1 MAETAKDLLIACHI
15 RVLHCRLIIQPTAD
29 PNSRRDLILYNDLSP
44 KLEKEFKS
52 YFNLKS
58 IDYID
63 SEYNMIHI
71 NQEYIKPGF
80 DIGSD
85 QDFDF
90 GWSGQ
95 FKYPAL
101 PKKYDFIIPV
111 RCPIFLLVKFYM
123 EPTEIKYDDLKEPEK
138 ALFFYLNHLK
148 IGGKLI
154 IYSQDRYS
162 PENGII
168 NDKLKMKNVNISYF
182 KGQHRGF
189 PRAPSLN
196 LSEVKSFLN
205 ANGINFY
212 LEIPDFE
219 TQSVIIF
226 ERTSDA
232 PITYNNDSTDNYPG
246 QSGGKY
252 HINKL
257 SKLTKFNYNKNKNHN
272 NNNNHYHYQH
282 HNQNKKYTKKILNL
296 AGGGGNAPMD
306 LQGLTPEDVQALMQ
320 QGIMPEQIAQLAQ
333 EQGQPIPPIILE
345 MLSQSPGGM
354 DAMAPPGMPPGAMDM
369 GMGMPPQAP
378 QAPPPPSKT
387 SKFPAMM
394 DLPTYAQY
402 KNVEKAE
409 QKQKL
414 KFGAHKPTVF
424 GYVFSDLISEDI
436 LRDMKRTQG
445 GFLIGVNLNNLFNTF
460 REAIKMDE
468 KGQSVGKMRNPEE
481 IFKRVGEYVNVD
493 FDKILET
500 KMGYRGSD
508 MPMLPEQE
516 LNEYSSFGEVINESK
531 KYVDSAFKGIITPLG
546 LLIMTRMLYKY
557 RKNNAQWVR
566 VATVLELIHRYLG
579 GAKSR
584 LEFFKER
591 EEIPIQ
597 SLIELEEFYNTDHI
611 FMTENE
617 IHKFKRDLDFYKYDP
632 KINIRKQ
639 IQELLSKAP
648 PII

>member
-1 MAETAKDLLIACHI
+1 MIYVKFSDLSKQTTLNCSKLKDLLKDEYEIKY
-15 RVLHCRLIIQPTAD
+15 IIGK
-29 PNSRRDLILYNDLSP
+29 PNDKIIVPDYMLATFESINQTFEIKS
-44 KLEKEFKS
+44 KS
-52 YFNLKS
+52 YN
-58 IDYID
+58 IDGYLIFTKLTD
-63 SEYNMIHI
+63 K
-71 NQEYIKPGF
+71 Q
-80 DIGSD
+80 
-85 QDFDF
+85 
-90 GWSGQ
+90 
-95 FKYPAL
+95 
-101 PKKYDFIIPV
+101 FIIPEF
-111 RCPIFLLVKFYM
+111 RRPQSAGSKYNSNKKITNK
-123 EPTEIKYDDLKEPEK
+123 IKKNK
-138 ALFFYLNHLK
+138 KTIKNHLA
-148 IGGKLI
+148 
-154 IYSQDRYS
+154 
-162 PENGII
+162 
-168 NDKLKMKNVNISYF
+168 V
-182 KGQHRGF
+182 
-189 PRAPSLN
+189 
-196 LSEVKSFLN
+196 
-205 ANGINFY
+205 
-212 LEIPDFE
+212 
-219 TQSVIIF
+219 
-226 ERTSDA
+226 
-232 PITYNNDSTDNYPG
+232 
-246 QSGGKY
+246 
-252 HINKL
+252 
-257 SKLTKFNYNKNKNHN
+257 
-272 NNNNHYHYQH
+272 
-282 HNQNKKYTKKILNL
+282 
-296 AGGGGNAPMD
+296 GGGGNAPMD
-306 LQGLTPEDVQALMQ
+306 LQGLTQADVEALMQ

-333 EQGQPIPPIILE
+333 EQGQPVPPIILE
-345 MLSQSPGGM
+345 MLSQAPGAM
-354 DAMAPPGMPPGAMDM
+354 PPDAMGMPPDAMGMPPGAMDM
-369 GMGMPPQAP
+369 GMPG
-378 QAPPPPSKT
+378 APPPPDKT

-409 QKQKL
+409 QQRKL

-468 KGQSVGKMRNPEE
+468 KGSPVGKMRNPEE

-508 MPMLPEQE
+508 IPMLPEQE

-579 GAKSR
+579 GTKSR
-584 LEFFKER
+584 VEFFKER
-591 EEIPIQ
+591 DEIPIQ

-611 FMTENE
+611 FMTEDE

>member
-1 MAETAKDLLIACHI
+1 MAESAKDLLIACHI
-15 RVLHCRLIIQPTAD
+15 RISHSRLIIQQTAD
-29 PNSRRDLILYNDLSP
+29 PYSRRDLILYNDLSP

-63 SEYNMIHI
+63 SDFNMQYI
-71 NQEYIKPGF
+71 NQEDIKPGF

-85 QDFDF
+85 SQLNF

-95 FKYPAL
+95 FKYPDL
-101 PKKYDFIIPV
+101 PKNYDFIIPV
-111 RCPIFLLVKFYM
+111 RCPIFLLVGFYM
-123 EPTEIKYDDLKEPEK
+123 RLPEIKYDDLKESEE

-154 IYSQDRYS
+154 IYSQSLY
-162 PENGII
+162 PQKNGII
-168 NDKLKMKNVNISYF
+168 NDKLKMKNVNVSYF
-182 KGQHRGF
+182 KGQHGGF
-189 PRAPSLN
+189 QRAQFYNLN
-196 LSEVKSFLN
+196 EVKSFLN

-212 LEIPDFE
+212 LDLPEFE
-219 TQSVIIF
+219 TESVIIF
-226 ERTSDA
+226 ERTSNE
-232 PITYNNDSTDNYPG
+232 PITYINDSTDNYPS

-252 HINKL
+252 LINKL
-257 SKLTKFNYNKNKNHN
+257 TKLNYYKNQNTHNKNNK
-272 NNNNHYHYQH
+272 YT
-282 HNQNKKYTKKILNL
+282 KKYTKKKLKNNL
-296 AGGGGNAPMD
+296 VGGGGNAPMD
-306 LQGLTPEDVQALMQ
+306 LQGLTQQDVEALMQ

-333 EQGQPIPPIILE
+333 EQGQPVPPIILE
-345 MLSQSPGGM
+345 MLSQAPGGM
-354 DAMAPPGMPPGAMDM
+354 EAMAPPGMPPE
-369 GMGMPPQAP
+369 GMAPGMEMEMPG
-378 QAPPPPSKT
+378 APPPPDKT

-402 KNVEKAE
+402 KDIEKKEE
-409 QKQKL
+409 QRKL
-414 KFGAHKPTVF
+414 KIGAHKPTVF

-460 REAIKMDE
+460 RETIKMDE
-468 KGQSVGKMRNPEE
+468 KEKRTSKMKNPEE

-508 MPMLPEQE
+508 VPMVPEQE
-516 LNEYSSFGEVINESK
+516 LNEYSSFDEVLDESK
-531 KYVDSAFKGIITPLG
+531 KYAESAFKGVITPLG

-579 GAKSR
+579 GNKSR
-584 LEFFKER
+584 VKFFKER
-591 EEIPIQ
+591 DEIPIQ

-611 FMTENE
+611 FMTDDE
-617 IHKFKRDLDFYKYDP
+617 IHKFKKDLNFYKYDP
-632 KINIRKQ
+632 NINLRKQ